1 MRRNISSGCR
11 VKRLVDGKELD
22 LTSEVNPLVLFI
34 GLLLFASTA
43 LAAETKRLLYVA
55 TPGIRNYLEYGGHGL
70 LVYDM
75 DQGHRFVKRIPTA
88 GLDESGKPRNVKG
101 ICASVP
107 LKRVFITTPK
117 TMMAV
122 DLISEKVLW
131 EKPYEGGCD
140 RMAISP
146 DGKTIYV
153 PSFESDHWNVVDGAS
168 GEVIQKIVTKSGA
181 HNTIYGMAG
190 QHAYMAGLKS
200 PFLFVSSTK
209 DHTIV
214 KKAGPFSA
222 AIRPFTVNGSE
233 TLCFVNVNE
242 LLGFEIGD
250 LTTGKTLYSV
260 PVKGF
265 NKGPVKRHGCPSHGI
280 ALTPDEKEIWLTD
293 AANSRM
299 HVFDNTKMPPEQVAT
314 MEVRDQPGWITFSMD
329 GAFAY
334 PSTCDVIDPK
344 SRKIV
349 TVLRNEQGEA
359 IQSEK
364 MVEIHFRDGTPV
376 AVSDQFGLGRKR

>member
-1 MRRNISSGCR
+1 MKTPLCSSGR
-11 VKRLVDGKELD
+11 FSFNA
-22 LTSEVNPLVLFI
+22 TVNLIPLLIALLFI
-34 GLLLFASTA
+34 AVTAS
-43 LAAETKRLLYVA
+43 AAETKRLLCVA

-75 DQGHRFVKRIPTA
+75 DEGHKYVKRIPTA
-88 GLDESGKPRNVKG
+88 GLDENGKPRNVKG

-107 LKRVFITTPK
+107 LKRVFISTPK

-153 PSFESDHWNVVDGAS
+153 PSFESDHWNVVDASS
-168 GEVIQKIVTKSGA
+168 GEVIRKIVTNSGA
-181 HNTIYGMAG
+181 HNTIYGPSAM
-190 QHAYMAGLKS
+190 HAYMAGLKS
-200 PFLFVSSTK
+200 PYLFVSATK
-209 DHTIV
+209 EHSIA
-214 KKAGPFSA
+214 KKVGPFSA
-222 AIRPFTVNGSE
+222 SIRPFTVNASE

-242 LLGFEIGD
+242 LLGFEVGD
-250 LTTGKTLYSV
+250 LKTGQKLHRV
-260 PVKGF
+260 EVQGF
-265 NKGPVKRHGCPSHGI
+265 SKGPVKRHGCPSHGI
-280 ALTPDEKEIWLTD
+280 GLTPDEKEIWLTD

-299 HVFDNTKMPPEQVAT
+299 HVFDNTEMPPKQVAT
-314 MEVRDQPGWITFSMD
+314 IELRDQPGWITFSMD
-329 GAFAY
+329 GKFAY

-344 SRKIV
+344 TRKIV
-349 TVLRNEQGEA
+349 TVLRNEQGDP

-364 MVEIHFRDGTPV
+364 LVEIHFRNGEPV
-376 AVSDQFGLGRKR
+376 AAGDQFGLGRKH